1 MVWCSMGGMA
11 MLNYDVYEAFRSA
24 GAEEAQ
30 ARNAAEALAG
40 DHERFGGIDQR
51 FANIEGKLDL
61 HSWMIGA
68 VVAMN
73 IAILV
78 RLMIPA

>member
-1 MVWCSMGGMA
+1 MGAMA

-24 GAEEAQ
+24 GADEDK
-30 ARNAAEALAG
+30 ARRAAEALAQ
-40 DHERFGGIDQR
+40 DHDR
-51 FANIEGKLDL
+51 FANIEAKLDL

-73 IAILV
+73 VAILV
-78 RLMIPA
+78 RLFIPT